1 MTEYPF
7 DRVPMPQSLM
17 DKVNVGREL
26 KIVELYGIVRKENVG
41 DVTEDTFMELV
52 RIIDSIDRGDIKP
65 SNIMDL

>member
-1 MTEYPF
+1 MTDYPF

-17 DKVNVGREL
+17 DKVNVGREM
-26 KIVELYGIVRKENVG
+26 KIVELYGITRKENVG